1 MAETLRVVHYL
12 NQFFGGIGGEDKAS
26 FGPQQRTGAV
36 GPGVVLA
43 RALGDHGQIVATLI
57 CGDNYANEQLNDLL
71 VWARKRLE
79 ELKPDVLVAG
89 PAFNAGRYGQ
99 ACGALCAFVAENMG
113 IPTLTGMYAENP
125 GAEQFARMTYVVQT
139 GSSATDMTPAL
150 AKMAELAI
158 RLGRRETIGPARIEG
173 YVPRGARLNVF
184 RERTGAERAL
194 SVLLAKLRHEPFQT
208 ELPVQVYQTIT
219 PAPPVADLS
228 SATVAIVTEA
238 GVVPNGNPDRLEF
251 IRASKWHKYPIAGK
265 NDLLV
270 GEYEAVHGGYDNTWT
285 NQDPDRILA
294 VDVLRQLETE
304 GVIGKLFDYY
314 YVTTGNGTSIESSA
328 RFGREIADDLKA
340 NGVQAV
346 VSPAT

>member
-1 MAETLRVVHYL
+1 MAALDWVRHPGAGAGLLLHQSARREPTFDGGLLGMAEALRVVHYL
-12 NQFFGGIGGEDKAS
+12 NQFFGGIGAEEKAS
-26 FGPQQRTGAV
+26 LEPQQRAGAV

-43 RALGDHGQIVATLI
+43 RALGDHGQIVASLI

-71 VWARKRLE
+71 VWAREQLE

-99 ACGALCAFVAENMG
+99 ACGALCAFVAENLG
-113 IPTLTGMYAENP
+113 IPTLTGMYPENP

-139 GSSATDMTPAL
+139 G
-150 AKMAELAI
+150 
-158 RLGRRETIGPARIEG
+158 
-173 YVPRGARLNVF
+173 N
-184 RERTGAERAL
+184 
-194 SVLLAKLRHEPFQT
+194 
-208 ELPVQVYQTIT
+208 
-219 PAPPVADLS
+219 

-265 NDLLV
+265 DDLLA
-270 GEYEAVHGGYDNTWT
+270 GEYEAIHGGYDNTWT

-294 VDVLRQLETE
+294 VDVLRQ
-304 GVIGKLFDYY
+304 
-314 YVTTGNGTSIESSA
+314 
-328 RFGREIADDLKA
+328 REIAADLKA
-340 NGVQAV
+340 NGVHAV

>member
-1 MAETLRVVHYL
+1 
-12 NQFFGGIGGEDKAS
+12 
-26 FGPQQRTGAV
+26 
-36 GPGVVLA
+36 LA
-43 RALGDHGQIVATLI
+43 
-57 CGDNYANEQLNDLL
+57 
-71 VWARKRLE
+71 
-79 ELKPDVLVAG
+79 ELKPDVLLAG

-113 IPTLTGMYAENP
+113 IPTLTGMYPENP

-139 GSSATDMTPAL
+139 GASATGMAEAI

-158 RLGRRETIGPARIEG
+158 RLGRHETIGSARVEG

-184 RERTGAERAL
+184 RERSGADRAL
-194 SVLLAKLRHEPFQT
+194 SMLLDKIRRAPFQT
-208 ELPVQVYQTIT
+208 ELPVQIYQTVT
-219 PAPPVADLS
+219 PAPPVVDLS

-251 IRASKWHKYPIAGK
+251 IRASKWRKYPIAGK
-265 NDLLV
+265 DDLLV

-285 NQDPDRILA
+285 NADPDRILA
-294 VDVLRQLETE
+294 VDVLRQLEAE

-314 YVTTGNGTSIESSA
+314 YVTTGNGTSIEASTT
-328 RFGREIADDLKA
+328 FGREIAADLKA
-340 NGVQAV
+340 NGVHAV